1 MLGRHWPWLPSLAQ
15 RFVEKFAGGTRPRRR
30 AVSQFLLCDPGFRR
44 AWSRHFHELSVA
56 RWLTEPQQIQPV
68 AAAVTWNLPAIK
80 SVGELADWFGIRVG
94 ELEWFADLKGL
105 GYKNHNGAL
114 THDHYRILAK
124 QSGTIRLIEAPKP
137 RLKGLQRQ
145 VLSQIL
151 EQIPPHPAAHGFL
164 KKRSIRTFVAPH
176 VGQRV
181 VLRMDLRDFFPSLAG
196 PRIQSLFRTFGYPE
210 SAADLLGGIC
220 TNAVPRDVW
229 KGAAIE
235 RDRLQEA
242 RVLYS
247 RPHLPQGSPAS
258 PALANLCCYGADC
271 RLAGL
276 AKSAGAT
283 YTRYADDLAFS
294 GQEELSRAARRF
306 SAHVASILAE
316 EGFRVH
322 HRKTRVMRQG
332 VRQHLAGVV
341 ANHHLNVMRTDFDRL
356 KATLTNCVRLGA
368 ASQNREGHP
377 HFRLHLEGR
386 VGFVEMVNRARG
398 ERLRAI
404 LERIRWE

>member
-1 MLGRHWPWLPSLAQ
+1 MPAAL
-15 RFVEKFAGGTRPRRR
+15 PRRQE
-30 AVSQFLLCDPGFRR
+30 VIKFLLRDPGFRR
-44 AWSRHFHELSVA
+44 VWSGHFHELSVA
-56 RWLTEPQQIQPV
+56 RWITEPQQIQPV
-68 AAAVTWNLPAIK
+68 AAASTWNLPAIQ

-105 GYKNHNGAL
+105 GYKNHNGPL
-114 THDHYRILAK
+114 THYHYRILAK
-124 QSGTIRLIEAPKP
+124 QSGSIRLIEAPKP

-145 VLSQIL
+145 VLRQIL
-151 EQIPPHPAAHGFL
+151 EPIPPHPAAHGFL

-181 VLRMDLRDFFPSLAG
+181 VL
-196 PRIQSLFRTFGYPE
+196 
-210 SAADLLGGIC
+210 
-220 TNAVPRDVW
+220 
-229 KGAAIE
+229 
-235 RDRLQEA
+235 
-242 RVLYS
+242 
-247 RPHLPQGSPAS
+247 
-258 PALANLCCYGADC
+258 
-271 RLAGL
+271 
-276 AKSAGAT
+276 
-283 YTRYADDLAFS
+283 
-294 GQEELSRAARRF
+294 RF

-341 ANHHLNVMRTDFDRL
+341 ANQHLNVIRTDFDRL

-386 VGFVEMVNRARG
+386 VRFVEMVNRARG
-398 ERLRAI
+398 QRLRTI
-404 LERIRWE
+404 FERIRWE